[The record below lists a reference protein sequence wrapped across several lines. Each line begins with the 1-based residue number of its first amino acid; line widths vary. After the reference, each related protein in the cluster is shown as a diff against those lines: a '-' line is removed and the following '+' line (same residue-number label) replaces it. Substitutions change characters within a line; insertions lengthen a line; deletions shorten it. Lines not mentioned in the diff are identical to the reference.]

1 MCEKTKP
8 LKQGDACSICLL
20 CAVPKRVPA
29 INPNRAYLKSLAQG
43 SAKKHFQSVEVDLR
57 EAHRRLLATEKDL
70 QPVTYATAAKT
81 HVYAC

>member
-1 MCEKTKP
+1 MHN
-8 LKQGDACSICLL
+8 LACLL
-20 CAVPKRVPA
+20 RAVPKRVPA

-70 QPVTYATAAKT
+70 QPVTYATASKT

>member
-1 MCEKTKP
+1 MP
-8 LKQGDACSICLL
+8 HAG
-20 CAVPKRVPA
+20 PKRIPA

-57 EAHRRLLATEKDL
+57 EAHRRLIATSKDL
-70 QPVTYATAAKT
+70 QPVTYAAAAKT

>member
-1 MCEKTKP
+1 M
-8 LKQGDACSICLL
+8 GCLL
-20 CAVPKRVPA
+20 YMVCAGPKRIPV

-57 EAHRRLLATEKDL
+57 EAHRRLIATSRGL
-70 QPVTYATAAKT
+70 QPVTYAAAART

>member
-1 MCEKTKP
+1 MCW
-8 LKQGDACSICLL
+8 LHAG
-20 CAVPKRVPA
+20 PKRIPA

-57 EAHRRLLATEKDL
+57 EAHRRLIATSKDL
-70 QPVTYATAAKT
+70 QPVTYAAAAQT